1 MGSQTVE
8 QDWEMSTRIHIY
20 TFQVQT
26 TGKYHENTHALE
38 AMLSSQEPFPT
49 SQVPPWA
56 ASASVSRNSWS
67 HTLYLIRK
75 SLPRWTLK
83 PSGQGRGLPPS
94 NTSNR
99 TLNTLWFP
107 SDPSLSIKGLLQSY
121 VHSTGQS
128 SLHPNTTGKCYFL
141 PPAWNTHPERREGE
155 LGQPHRELAG
165 SGGSFIKTN
174 QPLK

>member
-1 MGSQTVE
+1 
-8 QDWEMSTRIHIY
+8 MSTRIHIY
-20 TFQVQT
+20 TLQVQT

-56 ASASVSRNSWS
+56 ASASVYRKSWS

-83 PSGQGRGLPPS
+83 PAGQGRGLPPS

-99 TLNTLWFP
+99 TLNTLCF
-107 SDPSLSIKGLLQSY
+107 LLILLLPKRNCY
-121 VHSTGQS
+121 RVMSTAQVS
-128 SLHPNTTGKCYFL
+128 PLCIL
-141 PPAWNTHPERREGE
+141 PPPGNVT
-155 LGQPHRELAG
+155 
-165 SGGSFIKTN
+165 SFLQLETPIPRDGKESWDNLTENSQVLEARSSRPTN
-174 QPLK
+174 L